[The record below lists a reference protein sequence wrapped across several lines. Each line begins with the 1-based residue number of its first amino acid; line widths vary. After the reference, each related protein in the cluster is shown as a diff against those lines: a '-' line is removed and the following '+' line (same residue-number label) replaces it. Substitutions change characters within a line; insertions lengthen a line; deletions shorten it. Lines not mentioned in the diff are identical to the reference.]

1 MRIVEGVS
9 VGIAAIRANKMRS
22 LLTMLGIIIGVA
34 SVLAMIAIGDGAKEI
49 VIRDAQKIGG
59 ANQLIMYRM
68 WYKRVNNRWV
78 RNRSSEYLE
87 YEDVLAIEA
96 ECPSVT
102 AVTPRVWNW
111 SGVLMQAADGA
122 ETRAGYNGVDAN
134 YQIALDWEIKEGRF
148 ITDEDVQNA
157 TKICVLGDEVRTALF
172 GDKSPLG
179 QEIKIARRRSYY
191 DRWGR
196 RDRRRSTERFIVVGT
211 LMPRGRSLR
220 FGWSF
225 DNLVFIPLSTVQE
238 RFTGND
244 RIDEF
249 VVYAETVA
257 DVPKAAEEVKAVI
270 RKRHKNQ
277 DDFFGIFEMHAGM
290 AQLEKI
296 SKIIKITLGSIAG
309 FSLLVGGIGIMNM
322 MLVAVSERTREI
334 GLRKAVGAKRLDIL
348 LQFLIEAVMMCGVG
362 GAIGVGV
369 GILAGEGMAM
379 LAVKIVKIVPEWPAV
394 ISLQWILISVSFST
408 LIGISFGLYPAIKA
422 SLLPPIEALRTD

>member
-1 MRIVEGVS
+1 MQIVEAILI
-9 VGIAAIRANKMRS
+9 GIAAIRSNKMRS

-49 VIRDAQKIGG
+49 VIQDAQKIGG
-59 ANQLIMYRM
+59 ANQLIMYRS

-78 RNRSSEYLE
+78 RNRSSEYLK

-102 AVTPRVWNW
+102 AVAPRIWNW
-111 SGVLMQAADGA
+111 SGVLIQAAGGT

-134 YQIALDWEIKEGRF
+134 YKTALDWKIKEGRF
-148 ITDEDVQNA
+148 ITDEEVKNA
-157 TKICVLGDEVRTALF
+157 TKVCVLGDEVATELF
-172 GDKSPLG
+172 GDTSPLG
-179 QEIKIARRRSYY
+179 QEIKIARSSNHY

-196 RDRRRSTERFIVVGT
+196 KDRRRSTERFIVVGT
-211 LMPRGRSLR
+211 FMPRGRSLR

-225 DNLVFIPLSTVQE
+225 DNLVFIPLSTAQE
-238 RFTGND
+238 RFTGD
-244 RIDEF
+244 DKIDEF
-249 VVYAETVA
+249 VVYAHTV
-257 DVPKAAEEVKAVI
+257 DDIPKAAEEVKAVI
-270 RKRHKNQ
+270 RKRHRNQ
-277 DDFFGIFEMHAGM
+277 DDFIGIFEMHAGM

-334 GLRKAVGAKRLDIL
+334 GLRKAVGAKRLHIL

-362 GAIGVGV
+362 GAIGVGL
-369 GILAGEGMAM
+369 GMFAGEGMAM

-394 ISLQWILISVSFST
+394 ISMQWILISVSFSAI
-408 LIGISFGLYPAIKA
+408 IGISFGLYPAIKA
-422 SLLPPIEALRTD
+422 SSLSPIEALRTD